1 MAVFAIYDF
10 EIKKISRESE
20 IQFPEYAPQEISSEQ
35 SELFHD
41 ILKDREVDFFRI
53 PSSGKTKKLDE
64 DPSFEKFRYEV
75 LAHYSDI
82 ILLQVENN
90 KTKTTIVDKQK
101 KDNPHNPFC
110 NVIVDYRPEQHLLAI
125 ERSPA
130 FDNNP
135 DKLKFIIEKAINS
148 LFVQLGY
155 RISFILLVQKDL
167 KFWDAVTEIRRRN
180 NDRVKRVTLDF
191 HNSPSDSD
199 NNYNTSSFCSAL
211 TRLAQKANANGYSA
225 LDAGENG
232 EVDIDAIQE
241 DLVNLADICYRQKEY
256 DLTVHFQSY
265 GIYKY
270 GADVKAQFG
279 VNDKALENFAGHAD
293 EAELFERNHQNSLS
307 DWLEYTKTLLTNN
320 YVNTEPTDIQPKRG
334 HRR

>member
-1 MAVFAIYDF
+1 MAVFAFYDF
-10 EIKKISRESE
+10 EIKELSRESE
-20 IQFPEYAPQEISSEQ
+20 IQFPEYAPQELSSEQ
-35 SELFHD
+35 SDLFHG
-41 ILKDREVDFFRI
+41 ILKDKEVDYFHI
-53 PSSGKTKKLDE
+53 PSSGKTKKPDE
-64 DPSFEKFRYEV
+64 GPLFEQFHYEV
-75 LAHYSDI
+75 LAHYNDI
-82 ILLQVENN
+82 ILLQIENN
-90 KTKTTIVDKQK
+90 KVKTTIVDKQK

-110 NVIVDYRPEQHLLAI
+110 DVIIDYRPGQHLLAV

-135 DKLKFIIEKAINS
+135 DKLKLIIEKAISS
-148 LFVQLGY
+148 LFVQSGH
-155 RISFILLVQKDL
+155 RITFNLLVQKDL

-180 NDRVKRVTLDF
+180 KDRVKRVTLDF
-191 HNSPSDSD
+191 HNSKTESD
-199 NNYNTSSFCSAL
+199 NNYSTTNFCSAL
-211 TRLAQKANANGYSA
+211 TALAQKANANGYSA
-225 LDAGENG
+225 LEAGENG
-232 EVDIDAIQE
+232 EVNIDAIQE

-279 VNDKALENFAGHAD
+279 VNDVALENFAGHAD

-307 DWLEYTKTLLTNN
+307 DWLEYTKSLLTNN